1 MAVAGRIFGPEWRRY
16 SDPATEF
23 EVIRLTDPAFS
34 SGFTAPWL
42 RQFTR
47 RGELLYWSD
56 RTGSRQPFL
65 MDLRSGESRQI
76 AEAAALDSRSLC
88 LAGDDRGFMFLDG
101 DVLRL
106 GSLVSSH
113 ARELYKLRPGASL
126 SAIASGSNGALFVA
140 ERLNGRTRI
149 VTEVRGATRVIREL
163 PVDIQVLMARPRHSQ
178 LLYRAGERLA
188 MMNFDGSGGRDL
200 RIAPGRTGEAAWI
213 PSGRTFVYLHVP
225 ENAKELITL
234 REYAPDDNSD
244 KLIARTSQFESVA
257 PNLDASVFVG
267 ASRSKASAYVL
278 LLVRAVR
285 RELAL
290 CEHHASDPSMVSPL
304 FSPDSQSVFFVSD
317 RHGKPAL
324 YRVHV
329 ERFVEETGDG
339 Q

>member
-1 MAVAGRIFGPEWRRY
+1 MAAAGRIFGPEWRRY
-16 SDPATEF
+16 SDPATDF
-23 EVIRLTDPAFS
+23 EVIRLTDSAFS
-34 SGFTAPWL
+34 SGFTAPSL

-56 RTGSRQPFL
+56 RTGSHQPFL
-65 MDLRSGESRQI
+65 MNLHTGESRQV
-76 AEAAALDSRSLC
+76 AEVTALDPRSLC
-88 LAGDDRGFMFLDG
+88 LAQDDRGLIFLDG
-101 DVLRL
+101 DTLRY
-106 GSLVSSH
+106 GSLVSAH
-113 ARELYKLRPGASL
+113 TRELYTLRAGASL
-126 SAIASGSNGALFVA
+126 SALTMGSGEAIFLA
-140 ERLNGRTRI
+140 EYLNGRTRI
-149 VTEVRGATRVIREL
+149 VAAGRGATRVIREF
-163 PVDIQVLMARPRHSQ
+163 PVEIKAVMARPRHSQ
-178 LLYRAGERLA
+178 LLYRAEERVSV
-188 MMNFDGSGGRDL
+188 MNFDGNGARDL
-200 RIAPGRTGEAAWI
+200 RLAPGRTGEAAWI
-213 PSGRTFVYLHVP
+213 PSGRTLVYLHVP
-225 ENAKELITL
+225 ENAKELVTL

-244 KLIARTSQFESVA
+244 KLIARTSQFVSVA

-290 CEHHASDPSMVSPL
+290 CEHHASDPAMVAPV

-329 ERFVEETGDG
+329 ERFVEQTDEG

>member
-1 MAVAGRIFGPEWRRY
+1 
-16 SDPATEF
+16 
-23 EVIRLTDPAFS
+23 
-34 SGFTAPWL
+34 
-42 RQFTR
+42 
-47 RGELLYWSD
+47 
-56 RTGSRQPFL
+56 
-65 MDLRSGESRQI
+65 
-76 AEAAALDSRSLC
+76 
-88 LAGDDRGFMFLDG
+88 MFLDR
-101 DVLRL
+101 DVLRY
-106 GSLVSSH
+106 GSLISAH

-126 SAIASGSNGALFVA
+126 SALTSGANGAVFLA
-140 ERLNGRTRI
+140 EGLNGRTRI
-149 VTEVRGATRVIREL
+149 VTETRGATRVVREL
-163 PVDIQVLMARPRHSQ
+163 PLEIQVLMARPRRSQ
-178 LLYRAGERLA
+178 LLYRSQNRFT

-200 RIAPGRTGEAAWI
+200 RIAPGRMGEAAWI

-290 CEHHASDPSMVSPL
+290 CEHRASDPSMVSPL

-329 ERFVEETGDG
+329 ERFVEETDDG

>member
-1 MAVAGRIFGPEWRRY
+1 MAAAGRIFGPEWRRY
-16 SDPATEF
+16 PDPATEF

-47 RGELLYWSD
+47 RGELLYWSE

-65 MDLRSGESRQI
+65 MNLHSGESRQI
-76 AEAAALDSRSLC
+76 AEAAALDPRSLC
-88 LAGDDRGFMFLDG
+88 LAADDRGFMFLDG
-101 DVLRL
+101 DALRY
-106 GSLVSSH
+106 GSLISSH
-113 ARELYKLRPGASL
+113 EREAYKLRPGASL
-126 SAIASGSNGALFVA
+126 SALCASADGAIFLA
-140 ERLNGRTRI
+140 EYLNGRTRI
-149 VTEVRGATRVIREL
+149 VTAGRGATRVIREV
-163 PVDIQVLMARPRHSQ
+163 PFEIRVLMARPRRSQ
-178 LLYRAGERLA
+178 LLYRAQERVTI
-188 MMNFDGSGGRDL
+188 MNFDGSGGRDL
-200 RIAPGRTGEAAWI
+200 RIAPGRTGEAVWT
-213 PSGRTFVYLHVP
+213 PSGRTLIYLHVP

-244 KLIARTSQFESVA
+244 KLIARTSQFASVA

-267 ASRSKASAYVL
+267 ASRSRASAYVL

-317 RHGKPAL
+317 RDGKPAL

-329 ERFVEETGDG
+329 EKFVEETDG
-339 Q
+339 GQ

>member
-1 MAVAGRIFGPEWRRY
+1 MAAAGRVFGPEWRRY
-16 SDPATEF
+16 SDSATDL
-23 EVIRLTDPAFS
+23 EVIRLTDAAFS

-42 RQFTR
+42 RKFTR

-65 MDLRSGESRQI
+65 MHLHTGESRQV
-76 AEAAALDSRSLC
+76 AEATALDPRSLC
-88 LAGDDRGFMFLDG
+88 LAQDDRGLIFLDG
-101 DVLRL
+101 DTLRY
-106 GSLVSSH
+106 GSLVSSQT
-113 ARELYKLRPGASL
+113 RELYSLRSGASL
-126 SAIASGSNGALFVA
+126 SALTMSGDGATFLA
-140 ERLNGRTRI
+140 EYLNGRTRI
-149 VTEVRGATRVIREL
+149 VAAGRGATRVVREFPL
-163 PVDIQVLMARPRHSQ
+163 EIKVVMARPRRSQ
-178 LLYRAGERLA
+178 LLYRAEERFSV
-188 MMNFDGSGGRDL
+188 MNFDGGGARDL
-200 RIAPGRTGEAAWI
+200 RLAPGRTGEAAWI
-213 PSGRTFVYLHVP
+213 PSGRTVVYLHVP
-225 ENAKELITL
+225 ESAKELITL

-244 KLIARTSQFESVA
+244 KLIARTSQFASIA

-290 CEHHASDPSMVSPL
+290 CEHRASDPSMVAPV

-317 RHGKPAL
+317 RDGKPAL

-329 ERFVEETGDG
+329 EKFVEETDDG

>member
-1 MAVAGRIFGPEWRRY
+1 MAVAGRIFGPELRRY
-16 SDPATEF
+16 SDPATDF
-23 EVIRLTDPAFS
+23 EVFRLTDPAFS

-56 RTGSRQPFL
+56 RTGSHQPFL
-65 MDLRSGESRQI
+65 MNLHTGESRQI
-76 AEAAALDSRSLC
+76 AEAAALDPRSLC
-88 LAGDDRGFMFLDG
+88 LAPDGRGFIFLDG
-101 DVLRL
+101 DVLHY

-113 ARELYKLRPGASL
+113 ARELYHLRAGASL
-126 SAIASGSNGALFVA
+126 SALTSAADGDVFLA
-140 ERLNGRTRI
+140 EYGDGRTRI
-149 VTEVRGATRVIREL
+149 VTTGRGATRVIREL
-163 PVDIQVLMARPRHSQ
+163 PVEISVLMARPRRPQ
-178 LLYRAGERLA
+178 LLYRAEQRVSV
-188 MMNFDGSGGRDL
+188 MNFDGSGSRDL
-200 RIAPGRTGEAAWI
+200 RIAPGRTGEVAWI
-213 PSGRTFVYLHVP
+213 PSGRTLVYLHVP
-225 ENAKELITL
+225 ESAKELITL

-244 KLIARTSQFESVA
+244 KLLANTSQFASVA

-290 CEHHASDPSMVSPL
+290 CEHHASDPTMVSPR

-329 ERFVEETGDG
+329 EKFVEETDDG

>member
-1 MAVAGRIFGPEWRRY
+1 MAVAGRIFGPEWRHY
-16 SDPATEF
+16 SDPATDF

-47 RGELLYWSD
+47 HGELLYWSE

-65 MDLRSGESRQI
+65 MNLHSGESRQV
-76 AEAAALDSRSLC
+76 AEAAALGPRSLC
-88 LAGDDRGFMFLDG
+88 LASDGRGVVFLDG
-101 DVLRL
+101 DTLRY
-106 GSLVSSH
+106 GSLASTH
-113 ARELYKLRPGASL
+113 TRDLYSLRSGASL
-126 SAIASGSNGALFVA
+126 SALTMSADGAMFVA
-140 ERLNGRTRI
+140 EYLNGQTKI
-149 VTEVRGATRVIREL
+149 VAAGRGATRVIREF
-163 PVDIQVLMARPRHSQ
+163 PFEVKVLMARPRRSQ
-178 LLYRAGERLA
+178 LLYRAEERLSL
-188 MMNFDGSGGRDL
+188 MSFDGGGARDL
-200 RIAPGRTGEAAWI
+200 RIAPGHIGEAAWI

-225 ENAKELITL
+225 DSARELITL
-234 REYAPDDNSD
+234 REYAPEDNSD
-244 KLIARTSQFESVA
+244 KLIARTSQFASVA

-290 CEHHASDPSMVSPL
+290 CEHHASDPSMVSPV

-329 ERFVEETGDG
+329 EKFVEETDDG